1 MSNPLFGMMNKG
13 MTGNIMQMLPQIKQ
27 NPMAFLQNARFNVPA
42 NLNNPNDILNH
53 LIQSG
58 QVNQQQL
65 DYAQK
70 MAQMLGLK

>member
-1 MSNPLFGMMNKG
+1 MNNPLFGMMTNG
-13 MTGNIMQMLPQIKQ
+13 LFGNIMQMLPQIKQ
-27 NPMAFLQNARFNVPA
+27 NPMAFLQSAKFNAPA

-65 DYAQK
+65 DYAQQ

>member
-1 MSNPLFGMMNKG
+1 MSNPLFGF
-13 MTGNIMQMLPQIKQ
+13 MTNGLSGNIMNMLPQIKQ
-27 NPMAFLQNARFNVPA
+27 NPMNVLQQAG
-42 NLNNPNDILNH
+42 LNIPTNMTNPNEILNH

>member
-1 MSNPLFGMMNKG
+1 MSNPLFSMMNKG
-13 MTGNIMQMLPQIKQ
+13 MSGNIMQMLPQIKQ

-53 LIQSG
+53 LVQSG

>member
-1 MSNPLFGMMNKG
+1 MNNPLFGMMTNG
-13 MTGNIMQMLPQIKQ
+13 LAGNIMQMLPQFKQ
-27 NPMAFLQNARFNVPA
+27 NPMGALRQAGMNVPA

-58 QVNQQQL
+58 QVNQGQL
-65 DYAQK
+65 DYAQR

>member
-1 MSNPLFGMMNKG
+1 MSNPLFGMMNNG
-13 MTGNIMQMLPQIKQ
+13 LSGNIMQMLPQIKQ
-27 NPMAFLQNARFNVPA
+27 NPMAFLQSARLNVPA

-58 QVNQQQL
+58 QVNQNQL